1 MSNERILL
9 DYLNDILESITDIKE
24 FTDGMT
30 IESFSMRFCF
40 NRHILDGHQYP
51 MTLGFATLLNMILF

>member
-24 FTDGMT
+24 FTDGDD
-30 IESFSMRFCF
+30 
-40 NRHILDGHQYP
+40 NRK
-51 MTLGFATLLNMILF
+51 FF